1 MTTIPPDL
9 IASLREAE
17 SIAEEEGQHEP
28 AGNLSDLHAL
38 RSSATEFASRLGWLP
53 GIRSSGTFS
62 ARCRRLRIAF
72 RPLFASV
79 DAAFTLTPASED
91 LRWFRDNDQ
100 LIYAELRNVAAELKP
115 LKRLPHARG
124 RKDDVVPRVLA
135 IAQSFLDL
143 TGNRFDETAFTAF
156 FQAFQESSVLELR
169 EVSAAVPALKLI
181 LLERIAAR
189 CLCQLNDPAGQS
201 YGLGVCVRSLRD
213 VTQTFWRDVLEPLI
227 VFDAILR
234 RDPAGAYARMDYES
248 RNLYRDKLSQIARR
262 SDLAETDVARE
273 ALLLAQ
279 QALASTYRD
288 PRSKLRQ
295 SHIGYYLIG
304 EGRALLYQKV
314 GFKPDFVQSLRAQL
328 HRHPDEFFL
337 PGIAIVSLAII
348 TGILLLLTP
357 PSAPPALLLLFMLIL
372 LVPCSQSA
380 VQLVHYLVAALLPA
394 EILPKLDCSD
404 GIPDDCVT
412 LVAIPTLLLS
422 EKQVL
427 GLVEDLE
434 VRFLGNHDRNI
445 HFALVTDL
453 PDSDEPASESSPL
466 IDLCAN
472 LIRELDERY
481 SGKQMGSFFLLH
493 RHRVYNRR

>member
-1 MTTIPPDL
+1 
-9 IASLREAE
+9 
-17 SIAEEEGQHEP
+17 
-28 AGNLSDLHAL
+28 
-38 RSSATEFASRLGWLP
+38 
-53 GIRSSGTFS
+53 
-62 ARCRRLRIAF
+62 
-72 RPLFASV
+72 
-79 DAAFTLTPASED
+79 
-91 LRWFRDNDQ
+91 
-100 LIYAELRNVAAELKP
+100 
-115 LKRLPHARG
+115 
-124 RKDDVVPRVLA
+124 
-135 IAQSFLDL
+135 
-143 TGNRFDETAFTAF
+143 
-156 FQAFQESSVLELR
+156 
-169 EVSAAVPALKLI
+169 
-181 LLERIAAR
+181 
-189 CLCQLNDPAGQS
+189 
-201 YGLGVCVRSLRD
+201 
-213 VTQTFWRDVLEPLI
+213 
-227 VFDAILR
+227 
-234 RDPAGAYARMDYES
+234 MDYES
-248 RNLYRDKLSQIARR
+248 RNLYREKLSQIARR

-279 QALASTYRD
+279 QAQAGTYRD

-328 HRHPDEFFL
+328 HLILTNSSFLESRSSARHHHRN
-337 PGIAIVSLAII
+337 
-348 TGILLLLTP
+348 
-357 PSAPPALLLLFMLIL
+357 PALADSSQRSARAPAAFHVGTCWCRVHSL
-372 LVPCSQSA
+372 PCNSCITWSRLSCRRRFYRSSTA
-380 VQLVHYLVAALLPA
+380 R
-394 EILPKLDCSD
+394 D

-481 SGKQMGSFFLLH
+481 SGKQMGSFFLLASPS
-493 RHRVYNRR
+493 RL